1 MEFVPICEVA
11 KRGNVH
17 QIQEQ
22 LSEGVSVDSTDS
34 TGCTALHWAAGGGH
48 ISAVVFL
55 LRHKANPNITNLN
68 GDTPL
73 HKAAW
78 RQHGKVCEILIGA
91 GCDRD
96 VVNKEGKA
104 ALDLAKTSDVRKTL
118 VPPVE
123 GDEDECSDRDSDS
136 D

>member
-1 MEFVPICEVA
+1 MEFVPIVEVA

-17 QIQEQ
+17 QIEEQ
-22 LSEGVSVDSTDS
+22 LNEGVDVNSVDT
-34 TGCTALHWAAGGGH
+34 TGCSALHWAAGGGH

-68 GDTPL
+68 GDTAL

-78 RQHGKVCEILIGA
+78 RQHGKVCEILVGGGA
-91 GCDRD
+91 DIT
-96 VVNKEGKA
+96 VVNKEGKMPM
-104 ALDLAKTSDVRKTL
+104 DLAKSADVRKTL
-118 VPPVE
+118 VPAQD
-123 GDEDECSDRDSDS
+123 GDEDECDSDS